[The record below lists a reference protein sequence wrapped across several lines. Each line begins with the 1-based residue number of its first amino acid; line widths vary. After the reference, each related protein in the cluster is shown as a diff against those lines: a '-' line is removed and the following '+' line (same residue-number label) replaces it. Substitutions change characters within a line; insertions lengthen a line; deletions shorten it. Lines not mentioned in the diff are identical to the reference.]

1 MNKTFHKVS
10 CLIIGTSLLAAC
22 SSTNA
27 ESDHSNKMIAAKEE
41 KVPKN
46 FTKELKEIVD
56 DRTLEIADNV
66 LDYANKYEQQ
76 YDTPI
81 QDKKQ
86 EFKRVLVNI
95 VNTSYLEGDTTAKAS
110 QLFKSYFL
118 KEAFEENSV
127 EYDLLENYSQALIQ
141 SLRLEIADEQNNED
155 VAEESE
161 DELDLLN
168 EKIAENAKALN
179 SKLGNKIYKMLNNSL
194 ESSSEEDG
202 NIYVSTGRLKDG
214 LNLRQ
219 GPNADSPLALP
230 KELPN
235 GTALKV
241 ISKQG
246 NWYKV
251 FVIGKD
257 VEGWVNSAFTS
268 ITAPTYKEAYAAF
281 VEVYNDTLVLRE
293 GAEKTFPKIAELENG
308 TELQVYDESDGWY
321 YVHVPS
327 INKYGWVH
335 SYFVTRE

>member
-1 MNKTFHKVS
+1 MNKTFRKVS
-10 CLIIGTSLLAAC
+10 YLMIATSLLAAC
-22 SSTNA
+22 SSDQA
-27 ESDHSNKMIAAKEE
+27 ESESVNKTIVAKEVE
-41 KVPKN
+41 VPKN
-46 FTKELKEIVD
+46 FTKELEQLAD
-56 DRTLEIADNV
+56 NRTLEIADTI
-66 LDYANKYEQQ
+66 LHYASQYEKKYG
-76 YDTPI
+76 TPI
-81 QDKKQ
+81 VDKDQ

-95 VNTSYLEGDTTAKAS
+95 LKSSYLEGEPAAKAS

-118 KEAFEENSV
+118 KEAFEEGTA
-127 EYDLLENYSQALIQ
+127 EQLLLENYYQALIN
-141 SLRLEIADEQNNED
+141 SLRLEVADEQNNEN

-179 SKLGNKIYKMLNNSL
+179 TKLGTKIFKMLSNST
-194 ESSSEEDG
+194 EISSTEEH
-202 NIYVSTGRLKDG
+202 NLYVSTGRLKDG

-219 GPNADSPLALP
+219 GPGAEYPLALP

-241 ISKQG
+241 TSKQG

-268 ITAPTYKEAYAAF
+268 KTAPTYDEVYTAY

-293 GAEKTFPKIAELENG
+293 GAEKSYPKIADLENG
-308 TELQVYDESDGWY
+308 TELQVYDETDGWY

-327 INKYGWVH
+327 IKEYGWVH
-335 SYFVTRE
+335 SHFVVRE

>member
-1 MNKTFHKVS
+1 MNKTFQRVS
-10 CLIIGTSLLAAC
+10 CLIIATSLLAAC
-22 SSTNA
+22 SSTSA
-27 ESDHSNKMIAAKEE
+27 ESDQSNKMIAAKEE

-46 FTKELKEIVD
+46 FTKELNEIVD
-56 DRTLEIADNV
+56 DRTLEIAENV
-66 LDYANKYEQQ
+66 LVYAHKYEQQ

-86 EFKRVLVNI
+86 EFKRALVNI
-95 VNTSYLEGDTTAKAS
+95 VNTSYLEGDTAAKAS
-110 QLFKSYFL
+110 QLFKTYFL
-118 KEAFEENSV
+118 KEAFEENST
-127 EYDLLENYSQALIQ
+127 EYALLENYSQALIQ
-141 SLRLEIADEQNNED
+141 SMRLEIADEQNNED
-155 VAEESE
+155 VAEKSE

-168 EKIAENAKALN
+168 DKIAESAKALN

-194 ESSSEEDG
+194 ENSSEED

-219 GPNADSPLALP
+219 APSAESPLALP

-257 VEGWVNSAFTS
+257 VEGWVNSTFTS

-293 GAEKTFPKIAELENG
+293 GAEKTYPKIAELENG

-327 INKYGWVH
+327 INEYGWVH